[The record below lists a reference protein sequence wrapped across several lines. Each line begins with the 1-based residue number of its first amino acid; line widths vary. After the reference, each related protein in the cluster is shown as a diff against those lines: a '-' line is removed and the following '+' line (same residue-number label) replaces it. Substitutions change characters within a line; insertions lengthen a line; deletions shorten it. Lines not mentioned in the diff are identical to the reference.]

1 MRTFEHWFNEEYVVH
16 NIPDHKGDLRAAWN
30 AAVEAC
36 AGKAEEQ
43 KFRGVPT
50 IAREIR
56 KLKSDPEPVV

>member
-1 MRTFEHWFNEEYVVH
+1 MSAFEEYWGTQ
-16 NIPDHKGDLRAAWN
+16 PGSKGYRPHLEEAARAAWN

-36 AGKAEEQ
+36 AEKAEEQ

-56 KLKSDPEPVV
+56 KLKAGENES

>member
-1 MRTFEHWFNEEYVVH
+1 MSAFEEWYDNGHGSDRECYDRVFA
-16 NIPDHKGDLRAAWN
+16 RAAWN

-36 AGKAEEQ
+36 AEKAEEQ

-56 KLKSDPEPVV
+56 KLKAQA